1 MVRTTALIT
10 GVAMDRRF
18 AKELLGWGVALWLIG
33 YVLGIVLIAVVPT
46 SLVGWVILPIG
57 VAITCWVLVSR
68 VRSEG
73 LARYTLL
80 GVAWTLIAIVF
91 DYVFIVAAFHPA
103 DGYYKTDVYVYYALT
118 FVLPVLIGWWKTT
131 RVPVPRRGLP
141 LS

>member
-10 GVAMDRRF
+10 GAAMDRRF

-33 YVLGIVLIAVVPT
+33 YILGIVLIRVVPT
-46 SLVGWVILPIG
+46 SLVGWVIMPIG
-57 VAITCWVLVSR
+57 VAITCWVLVNQ

-73 LARYTLL
+73 IARYALL
-80 GVAWTLIAIVF
+80 AVVWTLIAIVF

-103 DGYYKTDVYVYYALT
+103 DGYYKPDVYAYYALT

-131 RVPVPRRGLP
+131 RVAVPRRGLP